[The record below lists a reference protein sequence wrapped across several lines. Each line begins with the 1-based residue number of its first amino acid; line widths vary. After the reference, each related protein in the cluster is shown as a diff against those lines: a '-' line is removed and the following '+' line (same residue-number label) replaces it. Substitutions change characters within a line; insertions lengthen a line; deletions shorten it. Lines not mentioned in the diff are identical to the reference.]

1 MRLTTLFLAFLLAVS
16 STHAGLLI
24 QRTPPKGK
32 AANIAKVGVPAM
44 SSDVVFLVSSIP
56 SREVITCRYYAPNT
70 CAGSAA
76 GGKVPNRP
84 LTTNE
89 YAAHFGYSVIWH
101 RGLLVLHD
109 GQSLIVME
117 VSKQ

>member
-1 MRLTTLFLAFLLAVS
+1 MRLPLLFLAFLAAVS

-24 QRTPPKGK
+24 QRNPPRDKS
-32 AANIAKVGVPAM
+32 ANVTKVGVPAM

-70 CAGSAA
+70 CAGSTV

-89 YAAHFGYSVIWH
+89 YATHFGYAVIWH